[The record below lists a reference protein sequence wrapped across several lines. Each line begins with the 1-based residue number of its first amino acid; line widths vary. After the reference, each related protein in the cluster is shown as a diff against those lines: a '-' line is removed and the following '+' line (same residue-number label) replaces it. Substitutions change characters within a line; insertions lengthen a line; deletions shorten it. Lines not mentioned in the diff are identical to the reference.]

1 MNKEL
6 VQKFSDKVSQ
16 LHKERAGYEQT
27 HAQCE
32 QELGILREE
41 LEQLLQD
48 YNGAVTLLNGS
59 AYSVGK
65 IDEELEAYNQYVG
78 ITLYRKPPLEL
89 TVKEDY

>member
-1 MNKEL
+1 MKEEL
-6 VQKFSDKVSQ
+6 VQKFRDKVSQ
-16 LHKERAGYEQT
+16 LQKERAGYEQT

-59 AYSVGK
+59 AYSVEK

-78 ITLYRKPPLEL
+78 RTLYRKPPLEL
-89 TVKEDY
+89 TVKEDC